1 MDPMGLI
8 WLFIGTMYFMCFF
21 GVLLILYLRRVQS
34 KDSEKKIVVCSSYA
48 RIHKG

>member
-1 MDPMGLI
+1 MDLI
-8 WLFIGTMYFMCFF
+8 WFFIGTMYFMGFL

-34 KDSEKKIVVCSSYA
+34 KDSKKKIVVCSSYA